1 MIILTL
7 LRSCYNCLDPQR
19 YPFRESRRNQVG
31 SLGSKERESGTS
43 CDWGLNLLIVPSH
56 SLPINSFGPPASR
69 AVTQETET

>member
-1 MIILTL
+1 MIMVIL

-43 CDWGLNLLIVPSH
+43 CGWGLNFLIVPSH
-56 SLPINSFGPPASR
+56 SLPTNSFGPPAAR
-69 AVTQETET
+69 TMTQEAET